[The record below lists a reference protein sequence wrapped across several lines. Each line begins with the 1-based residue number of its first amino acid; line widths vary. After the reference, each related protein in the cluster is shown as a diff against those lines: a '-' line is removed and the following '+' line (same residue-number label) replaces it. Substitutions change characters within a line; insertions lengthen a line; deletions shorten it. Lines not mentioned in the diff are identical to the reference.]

1 MRWGPYTGRPMKGEP
16 DFLQNVRNEVGDGRQ
31 WLDRAIVIAYA
42 VLAGLAVVLLTL
54 LADAAF
60 ELYQGLRTAVWWAPL
75 LWTPALT
82 ALIVWATRRW
92 APGAAGSGV
101 PQVLAALAPDT
112 PIAARSRFVSLR
124 LSLAKIGAVAGGLL
138 AGLSI
143 GRQGP
148 SVQIAAGVMLHAR
161 RWLSPASGI
170 STRELLVA
178 GGAAGIAAAF
188 NTPLG
193 GIVFAIEELSRRLH
207 ERSSGLMLAAIVVS
221 GLVAVSAFG
230 NLSYFGR
237 VRADGVSWWALMGP
251 GLLVA
256 LAAGLLGGLLSRLML
271 ASFTGLP
278 DRFCAYRR
286 KRPVVFAALCGFA
299 VAVIAVTTD
308 GEAVGVGHQHTQAL
322 LNTPD
327 EANHTPVLFTLL
339 KLVASWL
346 SSWAGVPGG
355 LFGPSLSIGAGL
367 GADVAWLLDS
377 PHGAALIALGMCGF
391 LAAVTQTPITAMI
404 IVMEM
409 TDGHSMVLSLMA
421 CALLA
426 SLVARMISRP
436 LYSTMALLMTRSLRD
451 ATPDEAVAGD
461 SRKAP
466 LADGPGSAPR

>member
-1 MRWGPYTGRPMKGEP
+1 MKGQP
-16 DFLQNVRNEVGDGRQ
+16 DFLQNLRDEMGGGRQ
-31 WLDRAIVIAYA
+31 WLDRAIVMVYA
-42 VLAGLAVVLLTL
+42 VLAGLAVVVFTL
-54 LADAAF
+54 LADGAF
-60 ELYQGLRTAVWWAPL
+60 ALYSQLRSGWWWAPL
-75 LWTPALT
+75 LWTPAVT
-82 ALIVWATRRW
+82 ALVVWAIRRW

-101 PQVLAALAPDT
+101 PQVLTALDPAT
-112 PIAARSRFVSLR
+112 PLRERSRFVSLR
-124 LSLAKIGAVAGGLL
+124 LSAVKILAVSGGML

-148 SVQIAAGVMLHAR
+148 SVQVAAGVMLHAR

-170 STRELLVA
+170 SHRELLVA

-193 GIVFAIEELSRRLH
+193 GIVFAIEELSRRLQD
-207 ERSSGLMLAAIVVS
+207 RSSGLMLAAIVIA

-237 VRADGVSWWALMGP
+237 VRAEVLSWSLLLP
-251 GLLVA
+251 GALVA
-256 LAAGLLGGLLSRLML
+256 LACGLLGGLLSRLML

-286 KRPVVFAALCGFA
+286 KRPVTFAAICGFV
-299 VAVIAVTTD
+299 VAVIAVVSD
-308 GEAVGVGHQHTQAL
+308 GAAVGVGHEHTKGL
-322 LNTPD
+322 LDHAGTTDTAHQPL
-327 EANHTPVLFTLL
+327 LFTGL
-339 KLVASWL
+339 KFVASWL
-346 SSWAGVPGG
+346 SAWAGVPGG
-355 LFGPSLSIGAGL
+355 IFGPSLSLGAGV
-367 GADVAWLLDS
+367 GADVAWLLSS

-426 SLVARMISRP
+426 SLVSRMISRP
-436 LYSTMALLMTRSLRD
+436 LYSTMSQLMMRSIREGAAAQD
-451 ATPDEAVAGD
+451 A
-461 SRKAP
+461 
-466 LADGPGSAPR
+466 PGKDNSAPGR

>member
-1 MRWGPYTGRPMKGEP
+1 MKGEP

-60 ELYQGLRTAVWWAPL
+60 DFYQDLRSTAWWAPL
-75 LWTPALT
+75 VWTPALT

-161 RWLSPASGI
+161 RWLSPRTDI

-193 GIVFAIEELSRRLH
+193 GIVFAIEELSRRVQD
-207 ERSSGLMLAAIVVS
+207 RSSGLMLAAIVVS
-221 GLVAVSAFG
+221 GLVAVSAIG
-230 NLSYFGR
+230 NLSFFGR
-237 VRADGVSWWALMGP
+237 VRAEGVSWWGLMGP

-286 KRPVVFAALCGFA
+286 KRPVAFAAFCGFA
-299 VAVIAVTTD
+299 VAVIAVATD

-327 EANHTPVLFTLL
+327 DANHTPVLFTLL

-377 PHGAALIALGMCGF
+377 PHGPALIALGMCGF

-436 LYSTMALLMTRSLRD
+436 LYSTMALLMTRSLREAAPAD
-451 ATPDEAVAGD
+451 GTGATAD
-461 SRKAP
+461 SRHAP

>member
-1 MRWGPYTGRPMKGEP
+1 MKGEP
-16 DFLQNVRNEVGDGRQ
+16 DFLQNLRDEMGAGRQ
-31 WLDRAIVIAYA
+31 WVDRAVVLAYA

-54 LADAAF
+54 LADSAF
-60 ELYQGLRTAVWWAPL
+60 ALYSQLRSGWWWAPL

-82 ALIVWATRRW
+82 ALVVWAVRRW

-101 PQVLAALAPDT
+101 PQVLTALDPAT
-112 PIAARSRFVSLR
+112 PLRERSRFVSLR
-124 LSLAKIGAVAGGLL
+124 LSVVKILAVSGGLL

-148 SVQIAAGVMLHAR
+148 SVQVAAGVMLHAR
-161 RWLSPASGI
+161 RWLSPNSGI
-170 STRELLVA
+170 SHRELLVA

-193 GIVFAIEELSRRLH
+193 GIVFAIEELSRRLLD
-207 ERSSGLMLAAIVVS
+207 RSSGLMLAAIVIA

-237 VRADGVSWWALMGP
+237 VHAEALSWSLFLP

-256 LAAGLLGGLLSRLML
+256 LGCGLLGGLLSRLML
-271 ASFTGLP
+271 ASFTGTP

-286 KRPVVFAALCGFA
+286 KRPVVFAALCGLA
-299 VAVIAVTTD
+299 VAVIAVVSD
-308 GEAVGVGHQHTQAL
+308 GSAVGGGHEHTRQLLDHVGGAEPSQHQPL
-322 LNTPD
+322 
-327 EANHTPVLFTLL
+327 LFTGL
-339 KLVASWL
+339 KFIASWL
-346 SSWAGVPGG
+346 SAWAGVPGG

-409 TDGHSMVLSLMA
+409 TNGHSMVLSLMA

-426 SLVARMISRP
+426 SLVSRMISRP
-436 LYSTMALLMTRSLRD
+436 LYSTMSLLMMRSLREEP
-451 ATPDEAVAGD
+451 AAVESGAA
-461 SRKAP
+461 AP
-466 LADGPGSAPR
+466 APPAVSAPPR

>member
-1 MRWGPYTGRPMKGEP
+1 MKGEP
-16 DFLQNVRNEVGDGRQ
+16 DFLQNLRDEMGGGRQ
-31 WLDRAIVIAYA
+31 WLDRAVVIVYA
-42 VLAGLAVVLLTL
+42 VLAGLAVVAFTL
-54 LADAAF
+54 LAEGAF
-60 ELYQGLRTAVWWAPL
+60 ALYSGLRSGWWWAPL
-75 LWTPALT
+75 VWTPALT
-82 ALIVWATRRW
+82 ALVVWAIRRW

-101 PQVLAALAPDT
+101 PQVLTALDPAT
-112 PIAARSRFVSLR
+112 PLRERSRFVSLR
-124 LSLAKIGAVAGGLL
+124 LSLVKMVAVSGGVL

-148 SVQIAAGVMLHAR
+148 SVQVAAGVMLHAR
-161 RWLSPASGI
+161 RWLSPNSGI
-170 STRELLVA
+170 THRELLVA

-193 GIVFAIEELSRRLH
+193 GIVFAIEELSRRLQD
-207 ERSSGLMLAAIVVS
+207 RNSGLMLAAIVIA

-237 VRADGVSWWALMGP
+237 VRAEALSWSLFLP
-251 GLLVA
+251 GALVA
-256 LAAGLLGGLLSRLML
+256 VGCGLLGGLMSRLML
-271 ASFTGLP
+271 ASFIGLP

-286 KRPVVFAALCGFA
+286 KRPVTFAAICGFA
-299 VAVIAVTTD
+299 VAVIAVISD
-308 GEAVGVGHQHTQAL
+308 GTAVGGGHEHTKVMLEQVGTSGASHQPL
-322 LNTPD
+322 
-327 EANHTPVLFTLL
+327 VFTGL
-339 KLVASWL
+339 KFVASWL

-355 LFGPSLSIGAGL
+355 LFGPSLSIGAGV

-426 SLVARMISRP
+426 SLISRMISRP
-436 LYSTMALLMTRSLRD
+436 LYSTMSQLMMRSMRD
-451 ATPDEAVAGD
+451 GVTA
-461 SRKAP
+461 AP
-466 LADGPGSAPR
+466 PSPGEGSAPGR